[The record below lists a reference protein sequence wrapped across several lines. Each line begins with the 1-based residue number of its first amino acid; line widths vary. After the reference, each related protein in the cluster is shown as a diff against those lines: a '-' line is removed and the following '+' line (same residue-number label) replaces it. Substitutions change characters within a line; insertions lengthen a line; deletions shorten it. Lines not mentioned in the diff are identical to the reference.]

1 MKQRIS
7 RRQFLAAAGVAAA
20 AGLLSACGAT
30 STAAST
36 ASSASSATSGTAG
49 ASSAASAAAESDWA
63 YISGKGELVIGVTQ
77 YEPMNYFDTDGTTW
91 IGFDTEMAEAV
102 CAKLGL
108 TPVFQEIEWDNKVL
122 ELDAKNIDCI
132 WNGMTVTDELAQSI
146 DFSISYS
153 ENVQVCV
160 INASNAD
167 TYTSVDTINAS
178 GVAVGAEAG
187 SAGEAAAQENFPNA
201 SLTSLNVQRDCLLE
215 LKSGTLDVGVM
226 DRTLAVS
233 TTGEGTDFADLMVVD
248 GLELTHEE
256 FAVGLRKG
264 SDFTEKLN
272 ETLQELAV
280 DGTVAALA
288 EKYPTVVVTL

>member
-30 STAAST
+30 STAASST
-36 ASSASSATSGTAG
+36 ASSAAAG
-49 ASSAASAAAESDWA
+49 ASSAASAAESDWD

-77 YEPMNYFDTDGTTW
+77 YEPMNYLDTDGTTW

-108 TPVFQEIEWDNKVL
+108 TAVFQEIEWDNKVL
-122 ELDAKNIDCI
+122 ELEARNIDCI

-167 TYTSVDTINAS
+167 TYTSIDTINVS

-187 SAGEAAAQENFPNA
+187 SAGEAAVQDNFPNA

-272 ETLQELAV
+272 EALQELAA

>member
-30 STAAST
+30 STAASST
-36 ASSASSATSGTAG
+36 ASSAAAG
-49 ASSAASAAAESDWA
+49 ASSAASAAESDWD

-77 YEPMNYFDTDGTTW
+77 YEPMNYLDTDGTTW

-108 TPVFQEIEWDNKVL
+108 TAVFQEIEWDNKVL
-122 ELDAKNIDCI
+122 ELEAKNIDCI

-167 TYTSVDTINAS
+167 TYTSIDTINVS

-187 SAGEAAAQENFPNA
+187 SAGEAAVQDNFPNA

-272 ETLQELAV
+272 ETLQELAA

>member
-7 RRQFLAAAGVAAA
+7 RRQFLTAAGVAAA

-30 STAAST
+30 STAASST
-36 ASSASSATSGTAG
+36 ASSAAAG
-49 ASSAASAAAESDWA
+49 ASSAASAAESDWD

-77 YEPMNYFDTDGTTW
+77 YEPMNYLDTDGTTW

-108 TPVFQEIEWDNKVL
+108 TAVFQEIEWDNKVL
-122 ELDAKNIDCI
+122 ELEAKNIDCI

-167 TYTSVDTINAS
+167 TYTSIDTINVS

-187 SAGEAAAQENFPNA
+187 SAGEAAVQDNFPNA

-272 ETLQELAV
+272 EALQELAA

>member
-30 STAAST
+30 STAASST
-36 ASSASSATSGTAG
+36 ASSAAAG
-49 ASSAASAAAESDWA
+49 ASSAASAAESDWD

-77 YEPMNYFDTDGTTW
+77 YEPMNYLDTDGTTW

-108 TPVFQEIEWDNKVL
+108 TAVFQEIEWDNKVL
-122 ELDAKNIDCI
+122 ELEAKNIDCI

-167 TYTSVDTINAS
+167 TYTSIDTINVS

-187 SAGEAAAQENFPNA
+187 SAGEAAVQDNFPNA

-272 ETLQELAV
+272 EALQELAA

>member
-30 STAAST
+30 STAASST
-36 ASSASSATSGTAG
+36 ASSAAAG
-49 ASSAASAAAESDWA
+49 ASSAASAAESDWD

-108 TPVFQEIEWDNKVL
+108 TAVFQEIEWDNKVL
-122 ELDAKNIDCI
+122 ELEAKNIDCI

-167 TYTSVDTINAS
+167 TYTSIDTINVS

-187 SAGEAAAQENFPNA
+187 SAGEAAVQDNFPNA

-272 ETLQELAV
+272 EALQELAA